1 MKILSSRRLLLSS
14 ILFFCIS
21 ALYAYSP
28 SRPKIDGIWYYFN
41 TTKRTAEVS
50 WPGNTYQ
57 PDFYKGDIV
66 VPSKVTYQGVEYTV
80 TEFSPTQ
87 SFFGQTE
94 LTSVTIPPTVTSIG
108 SFAGCDKLTKM
119 VIPNTVTQI
128 GDFNGCPLLK
138 EVVLPENLKRLTSSF
153 SNCTSLET
161 ITIPKSVES
170 IDGYL
175 FTGCTNLKSIIIK
188 GQCTTSWGTFKGCS
202 PDYVI
207 FEAPTVTLHEKT
219 FVDSNIGIVYCQP
232 GVLNSVASIRNGN
245 VCEIGCPYYID
256 TNSIVAN
263 PRSFSFKIGES
274 MYADGNTQLT
284 KVVGNDVLEKQEDG
298 SYLFKG
304 LKPEEGIG
312 VRLFVKKDGKDEIYD
327 TQTIH
332 TCKHEFS
339 SSFYDVDNVKIQKS
353 LAITVSDPNYEVEEI
368 GFYLDKTYY
377 PAITPYEGAQPVVTL
392 QNLIPGKKY
401 TYNFYVRYTDG
412 KTFIGDSESDW
423 TTHPY
428 VSITKVAVGP
438 TSFHYKGKITLEG
451 SHREDR
457 GFVVGDMGYD
467 KDSVEI
473 KRTGLEPETSYTLK
487 YRVKVKEGPD
497 FYYSD
502 PTKVTLPAPTF
513 ETQQAKATSETSVIL
528 SANTNLETTATRAG
542 FEWRRYDAPEELP
555 STKVE
560 CAVVDNQLMGSLRNL
575 KSEVYYKYRPY
586 YTSASGKSWYGEWVA
601 FIAGDASVYFE
612 PITRTYAVEEITEH
626 TAQVSGA
633 VVAGT
638 DNIIEQ
644 GFEYWKTAA
653 ARTRA
658 ASSEVKTVKA
668 SGQMMTATLTDLE
681 PGTPYS
687 YRAYAKTSKGTTYGD
702 EQSFTTGGTSTGMAA
717 IKTDGN
723 ESIYAKGSLNRDFS
737 IMANE
742 TAGRTTWEIISTS
755 GKLIDRGQVTSNG
768 NWIAVNHKPLKR
780 GLYLVRITTKGAAKT
795 FKKTAE

>member
-1 MKILSSRRLLLSS
+1 MLSS
-14 ILFFCIS
+14 ILFFCMS

-28 SRPKIDGIWYYFN
+28 SNPKIDGIWYYFN
-41 TTKRTAEVS
+41 TTKRTAEVT
-50 WPGNTYQ
+50 WPGSTYQ

-80 TEFSPTQ
+80 TEFSPEQ
-87 SFFGQTE
+87 SFNGQTE

-108 SFAGCDKLTKM
+108 SFAGCYKLTKM
-119 VIPNTVTQI
+119 VIPNTVTEMT
-128 GDFNGCPLLK
+128 GNFNDCPLLK
-138 EVVLPENLKRLTSSF
+138 EVVLPENLKRLSSSF

-170 IDGYL
+170 INGYL

-312 VRLFVKKDGKDEIYD
+312 VRLFVKKDGKDEIYQ

-332 TCKHEFS
+332 TSKHEFS

-377 PAITPYEGAQPVVTL
+377 PTITPYEGAQPVVTL

-412 KTFIGDSESDW
+412 ETFIGDSESAW
-423 TTHPY
+423 TTSPY
-428 VSITKVAVGP
+428 VSMTKVAVGP
-438 TSFHYKGKITLEG
+438 TSFHYKGKITLEN
-451 SHREDR
+451 SHRESR
-457 GFVVGDMGYD
+457 GFLVGDIGED
-467 KDSVEI
+467 KDSV
-473 KRTGLEPETSYTLK
+473 
-487 YRVKVKEGPD
+487 
-497 FYYSD
+497 
-502 PTKVTLPAPTF
+502 

-702 EQSFTTGGTSTGMAA
+702 EQDFTTSGTSTGMAA

-737 IMANE
+737 IMADE